1 MILSPVA
8 NLMHHPL
15 YWFSLL
21 NLKKKMTWKQDM
33 QIWICSK
40 CTNCL
45 TYCNLESKSCH
56 AMSKGLLGVNTTF
69 QYSMFLPLDLEVWVQ
84 TVQGEPSNTQRVSK
98 RIKRD
103 IGTTTTTFKKL
114 LLAGS
119 TWNLAT
125 KSELTRYLISSSIWI
140 LLSWAVLTY

>member
-1 MILSPVA
+1 MPVA

-21 NLKKKMTWKQDM
+21 NLKKKKWLENRVCKYESAQNAP
-33 QIWICSK
+33 I
-40 CTNCL
+40 
-45 TYCNLESKSCH
+45 ESKSCH
-56 AMSKGLLGVNTTF
+56 AIYKGLLKVNTNF
-69 QYSMFLPLDLEVWVQ
+69 QYTMFLPLDLEVWVQ
-84 TVQGEPSNTQRVSK
+84 TVQAKPSNTQRVSK

-103 IGTTTTTFKKL
+103 IGTTTTTTFKKL